1 MGFMIFGIVIL
12 WLLMP
17 VLDVL
22 TARLLWFG
30 SLIIEACKVLIKSSR
45 QTLKKNK
52 ITNSQKLFS
61 GLCFIVFT
69 IAFAARIFFD
79 SNIPFR
85 NIVFFSVVFICVMF
99 FTYFVL
105 TAENLC
111 DRHSQTDS
119 NENTRIL
126 KSLALLLFFF
136 TTFLIYLICSKTFFI
151 IFLIF
156 SFLSFFIWLLIFR
169 IILFW
174 FVF

>member
-17 VLDVL
+17 LLEVL
-22 TARLLWFG
+22 TARLLCFA
-30 SLIIEACKVLIKSSR
+30 SLIIEACKSLIKSSS
-45 QTLKKNK
+45 QILKKNK
-52 ITNSQKLFS
+52 ITNPQKLFF
-61 GLCFIVFT
+61 GLCFIAFT

-85 NIVFFSVVFICVMF
+85 NIVFFSVVFICSMF

-105 TAENLC
+105 TAENFC
-111 DRHSQTDS
+111 DRHSQTAS

-126 KSLALLLFFF
+126 KSASLLLFFF
-136 TTFLIYLICSKTFFI
+136 ITVLIYLICSKTFFI

-156 SFLSFFIWLLIFR
+156 SFLSFVVWLLIFR
-169 IILFW
+169 IILFL